1 VAANQSAALQA
12 EANQPDWWGA
22 AAVASYARNLAAE
35 EVAFGGIYRVHAL
48 AINRVGNGIKVEVWW
63 EELRHEEANN
73 QRYLFLHLLD
83 SSGAIV
89 HNQQIALDSYAPP
102 SADRRW
108 RYGAETFSDVLPNA
122 KLASLGFGIYQPSV
136 PGGGLI
142 VADKGKRDWDNQR
155 VIVKLP

>member
-1 VAANQSAALQA
+1 VS
-12 EANQPDWWGA
+12 
-22 AAVASYARNLAAE
+22 SYAKNPAAE
-35 EVAFGGIYRVHAL
+35 EIGFDGIYQLHAL
-48 AINRVGNGIKVEVWW
+48 SVNRVGNGIRIEVWW

-83 SSGAIV
+83 SSGAIL
-89 HNQQIALDSYAPP
+89 HNKQIALDSYAPP
-102 SADRRW
+102 STDRRW

-122 KLASLGFGIYQPSV
+122 KLVSLAFGIYQPNV

-142 VADKGKRDWDNQR
+142 VADKGTRDWANQR